1 MGSRGSVKSAN
12 TSLSGSDKSYK
23 DRSKENIERI
33 KNKQMEERKRSSVSE
48 SMFRTDNSPS
58 SATKLSSKDKN
69 SIISSGPTGRAQ
81 DEMPPEDVA
90 VD

>member
-1 MGSRGSVKSAN
+1 MIGDDVKSSN
-12 TSLSGSDKSYK
+12 TALSGSNESYK

-33 KNKQMEERKRSSVSE
+33 KNKQIEERKIRSASE
-48 SMFRTDNSPS
+48 AMFQRELSLS

-81 DEMPPEDVA
+81 DEMPPEDIVL
-90 VD
+90 D